1 MAKVAFTKLG
11 LKLNKDSVKTI
22 TFNDQEI
29 EIKQYLPVNDKL
41 ALISRVINDSYDQ
54 NEFANP
60 VQVKVLTALEVIE
73 AYSNINFTDKQK
85 EDVAKLYDLFSES
98 GLLDLIID
106 EIPED
111 EYEFLIDGI
120 YDSIEAVYTYRQS
133 VLGVLDTVQRDY
145 SNTTLDATQIQESI
159 SNPENLAL
167 LKDILTKIG

>member
-60 VQVKVLTALEVIE
+60 VQVKVLTALEIIE

-85 EDVAKLYDLFSES
+85 EDVTKLYDLFSES

-120 YDSIEAVYTYRQS
+120 YDSIEAVYTYRHS
-133 VLGVLDTVQRDY
+133 VLGVLDTIQKDY
-145 SNTTLDATQIQESI
+145 SDTTLDATQLQQSI
-159 SNPENLAL
+159 ADPQNLAL